1 MEDKKA
7 YVYSGIK
14 YYQKQLTAIDERI
27 KELSTFN
34 YSKSLIERKLKRGE
48 HQGDP
53 AWQEIARLLE
63 VRKSHEL
70 ELEDLCWQVASDDL
84 SLIEFYSFTMPVQA
98 LVAVKVGVKPLGVYA
113 SCVTEIYHQK
123 VCCEKI
129 SLFDVQEAM
138 GQAICEETRQRLT
151 EDRIQEELVD
161 LGKYGKESFYQG
173 SVILIENTFV

>member
-53 AWQEIARLLE
+53 AWQEITRLLE
-63 VRKSHEL
+63 VRKSYEL
-70 ELEDLCWQVASDDL
+70 ELENLRWQVTSSDL
-84 SLIEFYSFTMPVQA
+84 SLIEFYSFAMPVQA
-98 LVAVKVGVKPLGVYA
+98 LVAVKIGVKSLGVYA
-113 SCVTEIYHQK
+113 NCVTEIYHQK
-123 VCCEKI
+123 VCCEKV
-129 SLFDVQEAM
+129 SLLDVQETM
-138 GQAICEETRQRLT
+138 RQAVCEESQHKLT

>member
-1 MEDKKA
+1 M
-7 YVYSGIK
+7 
-14 YYQKQLTAIDERI
+14 
-27 KELSTFN
+27 
-34 YSKSLIERKLKRGE
+34 IERKLKRGE

-70 ELEDLCWQVASDDL
+70 ELENLYWQVASSDL
-84 SLIEFYSFTMPVQA
+84 NLIEFYLFTMPVQA

-113 SCVTEIYHQK
+113 SCVAEIYHQK

-129 SLFDVQEAM
+129 SLLDVQEAM
-138 GQAICEETRQRLT
+138 GQAICEETRQKLT

>member
-1 MEDKKA
+1 MEDKKG

-34 YSKSLIERKLKRGE
+34 YSRSLIERKLKRGE

-53 AWQEIARLLE
+53 SWQEIDRLLE

-70 ELEDLCWQVASDDL
+70 ELEELYWQVASSDL
-84 SLIEFYSFTMPVQA
+84 SLIEFYLFTMPKQA
-98 LVAVKVGVKPLGVYA
+98 LLAVKVGVKPLAVY
-113 SCVTEIYHQK
+113 SNCVTEIYHKK
-123 VCCEKI
+123 VCYEKL
-129 SLFDVQEAM
+129 SLLESQEVLR
-138 GQAICEETRQRLT
+138 QANCEESQRQLA
-151 EDRIQEELVD
+151 ENRIQEELID

>member
-34 YSKSLIERKLKRGE
+34 YSRSLIERKLKRGE
-48 HQGDP
+48 HQCDP

-70 ELEDLCWQVASDDL
+70 ELENLCWQVAPDDL

-98 LVAVKVGVKPLGVYA
+98 LVAVKVGVKPLTVY
-113 SCVTEIYHQK
+113 SNCVADIYHQK
-123 VCCEKI
+123 VCCEKV
-129 SLFDVQEAM
+129 LLLDVQEAM